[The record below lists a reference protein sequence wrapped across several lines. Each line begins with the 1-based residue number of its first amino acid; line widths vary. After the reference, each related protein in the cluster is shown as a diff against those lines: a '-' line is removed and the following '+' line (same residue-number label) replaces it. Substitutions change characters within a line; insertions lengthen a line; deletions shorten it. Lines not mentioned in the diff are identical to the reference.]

1 MSLRT
6 FHVFLI
12 ATALALMAF
21 LGAWAGA
28 RGSSGLT
35 LAAAAGLAAGLPY
48 LYWFLGRSDAA
59 R

>member
-1 MSLRT
+1 MSLRS
-6 FHVFLI
+6 FHVLLI
-12 ATALALMAF
+12 ASALALMAF

-28 RGSSGLT
+28 KGHHGLV
-35 LAAAAGLAAGLPY
+35 LAAGAGLAAGLPY